1 MAFKIK
7 ISVSDE
13 VKNSIM
19 ADIKSQLSSTQT
31 ANLDFLGAA
40 IPKLNTAMEIT
51 DNTLNQQAIDIE
63 RKFEAI
69 RQILYNAS

>member
-7 ISVSDE
+7 VSVSDE

-19 ADIKSQLSSTQT
+19 TDIKSQLSSTQA

-40 IPKLNTAMEIT
+40 IPKLNTKMEIT
-51 DNTLNQQAIDIE
+51 DSTLNQQAIDIE

-69 RQILYNAS
+69 RQVLYNVS